1 MPDIEA
7 TFDELIRDGVLEIGD
22 GYRAK
27 NSELNGRGLPF
38 MRAGNLTKSGWNW
51 DDLERFESGLTSN
64 LASKVSHPGD
74 TVITTKG
81 NSVGRS
87 GYVDSDAPQ
96 FVYSPHL
103 SYWRAKQR
111 ERLVPRFLRYW
122 AMSPEF
128 LNQLRALGHGTDMAP
143 YLSLSD
149 QRRLRVTLPKTG
161 TQEAIGDLL
170 GALDDKIAVNDR
182 IAATADQY
190 CAAVFEEVV
199 VKESNGITELGE
211 VAIVNAKSVKPTPG
225 GSLRYVD
232 IASVS
237 DGRLTWP
244 ERTSWD
250 DAPGRA
256 RRGIAIGDT
265 IWSTVRPNRRSRFL
279 VLDEDPLLVA
289 STGFAV
295 ITPRNVGRAF
305 LYESAR
311 REEFVA
317 YLESVA
323 EGSAYPAVRAE
334 KFLTA
339 PIPDASDEHRD
350 RFEEL
355 AFPVRLRAHSAAQ
368 ESRVLAELRDALL
381 PELMTGRLR
390 VKHAEKVVE
399 EAV

>member
-1 MPDIEA
+1 MSEWEVVPLPEVLDFQEGPGIMARDFRDGGVPLIRLAGLKQGASLLAGCNYLDPEMVAKRWSHFRLQQGDVLLSTSASLGEVATVSTDGVSAIAYTGIIRFRPIENRMIAGFIPIALRSPQFAAQIEA
-7 TFDELIRDGVLEIGD
+7 MGVGSVMRHFGPSHLK
-22 GYRAK
+22 RMTVP
-27 NSELNGRGLPF
+27 LP
-38 MRAGNLTKSGWNW
+38 
-51 DDLERFESGLTSN
+51 
-64 LASKVSHPGD
+64 P
-74 TVITTKG
+74 
-81 NSVGRS
+81 
-87 GYVDSDAPQ
+87 
-96 FVYSPHL
+96 
-103 SYWRAKQR
+103 
-111 ERLVPRFLRYW
+111 
-122 AMSPEF
+122 PE
-128 LNQLRALGHGTDMAP
+128 
-143 YLSLSD
+143 
-149 QRRLRVTLPKTG
+149 V
-161 TQEAIGDLL
+161 QEAIAELL

-182 IAATADQY
+182 IAATVDQY

-199 VKESNGITELGE
+199 AKESNGTTELGK

-244 ERTSWD
+244 ECTSWD

-256 RRGIAIGDT
+256 RREIAAGDT
-265 IWSTVRPNRRSRFL
+265 LWSTVRPNRRSRFL

-295 ITPRNVGRAF
+295 ITPRDVGPAF

-317 YLESVA
+317 YLGSVA

-339 PIPDASDEHRD
+339 PIPNASDEHRD
-350 RFEEL
+350 RFEAL

-368 ESRVLAELRDALL
+368 ESRLLAELRDALL

-390 VKHAEKVVE
+390 VKEAEKVVE
-399 EAV
+399 EAA